1 MSSNIAS
8 RRPTRPARPA
18 TTKDN
23 ENANTRLRTTTRS
36 AKPLSSTSGPSMSN
50 ANGTIVPLASRVTAP
65 TAASRAKASLAS
77 NADQHAIDP
86 SAGKRKR
93 EALGEVTHLA
103 SHNISKSTKG
113 ASGIKDGKVK
123 TESGVTRQAPPSRST
138 IVSKTST
145 KIRTT
150 TVVRNGV
157 QIAVDEVV
165 KEEEE
170 NVEID
175 DAQTRQRE
183 PSSDHAMVVD
193 GPSTKTQLPSVSTRL
208 PLSRRT
214 GQTLKHQRVTSRST
228 LKVEEAEDEPALKKR
243 RTSSVPPEEANVDE
257 EKDSEARIAA
267 ELQAYA
273 EAPLEAD
280 PDGDEWD
287 DLDAEDADDPVM
299 VSEYVVEI
307 FNYLKGVEQT
317 TMANPTYMESQK
329 ELAWK
334 MRGILTDW
342 LVQVHVRF
350 RLLPETLFLAVN
362 IIDRFLSARVVSL
375 AKLQLVGITC
385 MFIAAKFE
393 EIVAPSVMHFLQ
405 CADSSYNET
414 EILQAEK
421 YVLKTLGWNMS
432 YPNPV
437 HFLRRI
443 SKADDYDIKVRTL
456 AKYLLEIACLEWRL
470 IAFPPSQLAGASVW
484 LARLALGKFEWTA
497 NLAHYSSYKESSLMP
512 VVNIMINYLLKPIRH
527 DSFFKKYAGK
537 RFLKSSSYMREWVT
551 DRWQENDQVQLEK
564 ELPRL
569 RAECL
574 AARMRDPSEEL
585 AL

>member
-1 MSSNIAS
+1 
-8 RRPTRPARPA
+8 
-18 TTKDN
+18 
-23 ENANTRLRTTTRS
+23 
-36 AKPLSSTSGPSMSN
+36 MSN

-307 FNYLKGVEQT
+307 FNYLKGVEV
-317 TMANPTYMESQK
+317 S
-329 ELAWK
+329 
-334 MRGILTDW
+334 
-342 LVQVHVRF
+342 
-350 RLLPETLFLAVN
+350 
-362 IIDRFLSARVVSL
+362 SSSVV
-375 AKLQLVGITC
+375 I
-385 MFIAAKFE
+385 
-393 EIVAPSVMHFLQ
+393 
-405 CADSSYNET
+405 
-414 EILQAEK
+414 
-421 YVLKTLGWNMS
+421 
-432 YPNPV
+432 
-437 HFLRRI
+437 LRRVI
-443 SKADDYDIKVRTL
+443 TREFSKPPWPTRRT
-456 AKYLLEIACLEWRL
+456 WRARRSSPGRCA
-470 IAFPPSQLAGASVW
+470 AF
-484 LARLALGKFEWTA
+484 
-497 NLAHYSSYKESSLMP
+497 
-512 VVNIMINYLLKPIRH
+512 
-527 DSFFKKYAGK
+527 
-537 RFLKSSSYMREWVT
+537 
-551 DRWQENDQVQLEK
+551 
-564 ELPRL
+564 
-569 RAECL
+569 
-574 AARMRDPSEEL
+574 
-585 AL
+585 